1 MDNSAVD
8 LNQLFKDE
16 QSLIAAILQDVS
28 TKEVL
33 MLGWMNRE
41 SLELTLST
49 RKATFWSRSRNAIW
63 VKGETSGNFQ
73 EVTSISIDCDR
84 DAILIQVKRHGPAC
98 HTGEISCFSE
108 PLVQ

>member
-1 MDNSAVD
+1 MDNSAID
-8 LNQLFKDE
+8 LNLLFKDE

-98 HTGEISCFSE
+98 HTGEISCFGE

>member
-1 MDNSAVD
+1 METSAVD

-73 EVTSISIDCDR
+73 EVNSISLDCDR
-84 DAILIQVKRHGPAC
+84 DAILIQVKRHGPVC

-108 PLVQ
+108 PLIQ

>member
-1 MDNSAVD
+1 MDHGAFD

-16 QSLIAAILQDVS
+16 QSLVAAILQDVS

-49 RKATFWSRSRNAIW
+49 RRATFWSRSRNSIW

-73 EVTSISIDCDR
+73 EITSISIDCDR

-98 HTGEISCFSE
+98 HTGEISCFNE